1 MRNSMIQH
9 LGEGLVDSS
18 MPLVMVGLSL
28 AELFRW
34 GEQATTMPVTSTRL
48 GNAFHEP
55 PAMFVIGEP
64 TTPWR

>member
-1 MRNSMIQH
+1 
-9 LGEGLVDSS
+9 

-28 AELFRW
+28 AEFFRW
-34 GEQATTMPVTSTRL
+34 GEQVTTMPVTSTKL
-48 GNAFHEP
+48 GNEIHEP